1 MQVNIV
7 KLSFLLSYLTLL
19 VCVVSGIPFMTA
31 LFRSIILMV
40 VFSFIGFFLRW
51 FLLNTISSLEEKVL
65 PKIGP
70 AEEEAAMAGEEP
82 VEKSMAEKAGK

>member
-19 VCVVSGIPFMTA
+19 ICVVSGIPFMTA
-31 LFRSIILMV
+31 FFRSIILMV

-70 AEEEAAMAGEEP
+70 MEEEAAAAGEEP
-82 VEKSMAEKAGK
+82 VEKSMAENAGK